1 MLSWWFW
8 TVSLKPREFLHPAP
22 NKKREAHPQVAEVAA
37 PWEAD
42 QASIHLTLWD
52 LLRPSR
58 RTLGQKWVALRCSRS
73 SWPQKNVR
81 YQHVFEGWFFWGKF
95 SHCFWMILMNG
106 AEKTS
111 MAPHGEPFG
120 FLDLVH
126 DICCALG
133 LAVCQPVHWTICP
146 LRMIWHTNACS
157 QEKMRWN
164 NWTTKLYSDTP
175 PKKVK
180 GKVPL
185 TWWKMTS
192 NNCSMFLF
200 ELL

>member
-8 TVSLKPREFLHPAP
+8 TVYLKPREFLHPAP

-81 YQHVFEGWFFWGKF
+81 YQHVFEGWIFLGEVFTLFLNDFDEWRRKNLYGSTWRTLWF
-95 SHCFWMILMNG
+95 LGPRPWHMLRPRACCMPAGPLNHLPP
-106 AEKTS
+106 
-111 MAPHGEPFG
+111 PHDMTHQR
-120 FLDLVH
+120 LQSRKN
-126 DICCALG
+126 ALKQ
-133 LAVCQPVHWTICP
+133 LNKQTVQRHPP
-146 LRMIWHTNACS
+146 
-157 QEKMRWN
+157 QK
-164 NWTTKLYSDTP
+164 KL
-175 PKKVK
+175 KVK
-180 GKVPL
+180 
-185 TWWKMTS
+185 S
-192 NNCSMFLF
+192 H
-200 ELL
+200 